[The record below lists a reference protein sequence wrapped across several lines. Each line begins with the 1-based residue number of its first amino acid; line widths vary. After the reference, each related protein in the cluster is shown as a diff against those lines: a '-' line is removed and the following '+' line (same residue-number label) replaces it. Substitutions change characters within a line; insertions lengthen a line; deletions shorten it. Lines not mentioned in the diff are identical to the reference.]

1 MSVQDTSL
9 NPKITES
16 AIKEFLEYGYLNA
29 SVKRICENAGVT
41 TGALYKRYKGKEDLF
56 DTIIEPIY
64 DKLEKLSDNRI
75 SNTLKILESK
85 ELEKFWSNPIE
96 TYKYQI
102 NYLYDHYE
110 GMRLLLCSS
119 EGTKHSG
126 FLHGFVTKITN
137 LTYEITEEIYKRGLS
152 CSLMDKDT
160 LHMLLTAYWTT
171 IFESIIHSDSR
182 EVALKKSETIAIFF
196 NWSKV
201 FGF

>member
-56 DTIIEPIY
+56 DSIIEPIY

-137 LTYEITEEIYKRGLS
+137 LTYEIIEEIYKRGLS

-182 EVALKKSETIAIFF
+182 EVALKKSETIAVFF